1 MSSPTE
7 RSWTMLKRLC
17 LYLTSVRNNSLR
29 LHVCEDGLWHS
40 PTVDDGVVIDLFS
53 DSDWAAHKGHRRS
66 VSSGAIF
73 FQGPSFACSQ
83 PHTAQKLKFMQRY
96 LQRVTRCC
104 FVFAL
109 ISALGKR
116 LKLILDN
123 TAAKQ
128 VRQRS
133 GVGRLRHLS
142 CRVLWIQGLVKRRE
156 LETASIC
163 TKENFADLGTK
174 KIC

>member
-1 MSSPTE
+1 
-7 RSWTMLKRLC
+7 
-17 LYLTSVRNNSLR
+17 
-29 LHVCEDGLWHS
+29 
-40 PTVDDGVVIDLFS
+40 
-53 DSDWAAHKGHRRS
+53 
-66 VSSGAIF
+66 
-73 FQGPSFACSQ
+73 
-83 PHTAQKLKFMQRY
+83 MQRY